1 MSNAQMENVS
11 REIVKE
17 EAQHFDHQHIELKPL
32 LENPAPLVQQEHA
45 VEAAACTD
53 QYQHQAPDA
62 DCNHFGEQKVHQEIS
77 PELEVQ
83 LNIQKHYYTYGY
95 HANEQIERQFD
106 QPLQSEVVDEPL
118 NQPIQEI
125 GPEMENEEQ
134 NSNTLSAEEV
144 DDTQP
149 AQHQLEQDQLAE
161 DQIRIEEKPIEHKE
175 VYSPVKHT
183 V

>member
-1 MSNAQMENVS
+1 MSHAQMENVP

-17 EAQHFDHQHIELKPL
+17 ETQRFDHQHIEQKPL
-32 LENPAPLVQQEHA
+32 LENPAPLIQQEHV

-53 QYQHQAPDA
+53 QYYHRAPEA

-95 HANEQIERQFD
+95 HANEQIERQFA
-106 QPLQSEVVDEPL
+106 QPLQPEVADESL
-118 NQPIQEI
+118 NRPMQGIE
-125 GPEMENEEQ
+125 PEMANEEQ
-134 NSNTLSAEEV
+134 NSNTLSAEEG
-144 DDTQP
+144 DDTQL
-149 AQHQLEQDQLAE
+149 AQQQLEHDQLAE
-161 DQIRIEEKPIEHKE
+161 EQIRLEEKPMEHKE